1 MVHRSFTKQVTLYL
15 LRSLVLSVC
24 IVGLGTKPRW
34 NYEKLTIIMIHKSN
48 MIQLLGKDGC
58 MGLSVA
64 MLDIT
69 ATADPAYD
77 NYNLRIKANQQS

>member
-1 MVHRSFTKQVTLYL
+1 
-15 LRSLVLSVC
+15 
-24 IVGLGTKPRW
+24 
-34 NYEKLTIIMIHKSN
+34 MIHKSN